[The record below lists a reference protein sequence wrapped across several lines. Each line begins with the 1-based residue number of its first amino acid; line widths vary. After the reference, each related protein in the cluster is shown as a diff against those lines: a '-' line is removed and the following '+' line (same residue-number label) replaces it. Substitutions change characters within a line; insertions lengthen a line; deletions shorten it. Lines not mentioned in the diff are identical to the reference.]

1 MGVYTIFFFST
12 CRTTIFPFSTLTD
25 TSDTLRL
32 LKLCSMAVFSFSVI
46 STFKDSP
53 PYLVSPPPSCGRG
66 RHMAIFP
73 LRLSR
78 PGLRLKTHHYIVIIA
93 THLSVFSEHCHSW
106 LSHDERS
113 QIVRALPDILWTM
126 QDLNLRSLPLS
137 VKRRNPPRPMVHI
150 YRHLDG
156 MLRVGSGFPGA
167 CLWSSPKLYDHGFT
181 VGALFFPDGYSYS
194 LPVLPHRGCDPPAR
208 TVG

>member
-1 MGVYTIFFFST
+1 
-12 CRTTIFPFSTLTD
+12 
-25 TSDTLRL
+25 
-32 LKLCSMAVFSFSVI
+32 
-46 STFKDSP
+46 
-53 PYLVSPPPSCGRG
+53 
-66 RHMAIFP
+66 MAIFP

-156 MLRVGSGFPGA
+156 MLRVVFRLSGGLFVVLTKALRPRLHRRCFVLPGRLLLFTA
-167 CLWSSPKLYDHGFT
+167 CFAAWRARPPSPVYRVVFSLRHICPRRG
-181 VGALFFPDGYSYS
+181 VGAPS
-194 LPVLPHRGCDPPAR
+194 RGKEER
-208 TVG
+208 R